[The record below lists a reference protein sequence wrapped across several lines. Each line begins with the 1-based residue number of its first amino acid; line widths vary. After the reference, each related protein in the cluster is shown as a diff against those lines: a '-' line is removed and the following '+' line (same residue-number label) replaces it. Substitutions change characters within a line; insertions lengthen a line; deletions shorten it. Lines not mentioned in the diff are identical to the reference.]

1 MDNDSR
7 DIPEW
12 DSLYKS
18 QQVETMPW
26 YNEKLYSDLE
36 EEISEQK
43 IPFADIPKGRFL
55 DLNTGPAT
63 QAVQIARKGY
73 SVTGS
78 DISQA
83 AIRRA
88 QEVYGKEQNV
98 SFVVDN
104 ILKSNFKENEY
115 DYIFDRGC
123 FHVLD
128 PSDRLTYVREIKR
141 ILKEDGILFL
151 KCFSINEKREDGPYR
166 FSKEQIS
173 EIFEKGSFTVMRI
186 KDTVYQDTLNPLPA
200 ALFVVI
206 KNSKKRSR
214 YAFLQHLD

>member
-1 MDNDSR
+1 VDSDSR
-7 DIPEW
+7 SFPEW

-26 YNEKLYSDLE
+26 YNEKLDSDLE

-43 IPFADIPKGRFL
+43 DLHKGRFL
-55 DLNTGPAT
+55 DLGTGPAT
-63 QAVQIARKGY
+63 QAVQIARKGF
-73 SVTGS
+73 SVIGS

-88 QEVYGKEQNV
+88 KEVYSKEHNV
-98 SFVVDN
+98 SFIVDN
-104 ILKSNFKENEY
+104 ILESTFKENEFN
-115 DYIFDRGC
+115 YIFDRGC

-128 PSDRLTYVREIKR
+128 PSERLTYVKEIKR

-151 KCFSINEKREDGPYR
+151 KCFSINEKREEGPYR

-173 EIFEKGSFTVMRI
+173 EIFEKEFFTVMRI
-186 KDTVYQDTLNPLPA
+186 KDTVYQGTLDPLPE
-200 ALFVVI
+200 ALFVVV
-206 KNSKKRSR
+206 KNSKKDDDGMPYYSN
-214 YAFLQHLD
+214 

>member
-1 MDNDSR
+1 MLMIKITVTDSKSR
-7 DIPEW
+7 GFPEW
-12 DSLYKS
+12 ESLYKS

-26 YNEKLYSDLE
+26 YNEKLDSDL

-43 IPFADIPKGRFL
+43 NLQKGRFL
-55 DLNTGPAT
+55 DLGTGPAT

-78 DISQA
+78 DISPA

-88 QEVYGKEQNV
+88 QEVYGRERNV
-98 SFVVDN
+98 IFIVDN
-104 ILKSNFKENEY
+104 ILESNFKEDEF

-151 KCFSINEKREDGPYR
+151 KCFSINEKREEGPYR
-166 FSKEQIS
+166 FSKKQIS
-173 EIFEKGSFTVMRI
+173 EIFESFTVIRI
-186 KDTVYQDTLNPLPA
+186 KDTVYQGTLDPLPE
-200 ALFVVI
+200 ALFVVMN
-206 KNSKKRSR
+206 NSKKR
-214 YAFLQHLD
+214 